1 MHFDDRLPSTL
12 FTGSKIE
19 SEHGKPVKIVL
30 LDAISKN
37 IITSLTLS
45 SIKVQIVV
53 LNGDFGVDDEEDW
66 TEEEF
71 NTNVVLQ
78 REGKRPLV
86 TGELVVTLRGGVG
99 YIGDVSFT
107 DNSSWIRSGRFKL
120 GARTVSSEL
129 RIREAKSEAF
139 AVKDR
144 RGECKSFFD
153 SDLSFFS
160 RITQKNW
167 LIRLTNDGTITIR
180 HLEQNS
186 TNKLSPF
193 DNLNIWNTLVGLLML
208 SPSPLLVLLRLI
220 YKLNLQITIA
230 IIIARLRRD
239 FLFSV
244 QKASPS
250 ELQ

>member
-1 MHFDDRLPSTL
+1 MEPSHARNWQLHFDDRLPSTL

-99 YIGDVSFT
+99 YIGEVSFT

-160 RITQKNW
+160 RTTQKIW
-167 LIRLTNDGTITIR
+167 LIRLTNDDTITIR
-180 HLEQNS
+180 HLEQKS
-186 TNKLSPF
+186 NKLSPF
-193 DNLNIWNTLVGLLML
+193 DNLNIGNTLDGLLML
-208 SPSPLLVLLRLI
+208 SHSLLLVLLRLI
-220 YKLNLQITIA
+220 YKLNLPNNY
-230 IIIARLRRD
+230 
-239 FLFSV
+239 SH
-244 QKASPS
+244 
-250 ELQ
+250 